1 MRNILPRALR
11 SDSGQSSIDF
21 IFGFGAFLV
30 TFIFAISFVAGMFT
44 PFQPGAIDL
53 SSVAYRT
60 SAILAEDPGW
70 YIGVNGTPA
79 GTTAWETFSL
89 PALEVQGTGLRIG
102 LAINKTVPDV
112 LSIDK
117 INAFAALAANNYSI
131 ARDKLG
137 LNGSIVY
144 NFNVSITA
152 NETIPSAMTG
162 PQDTYNVNV
171 LNVTSPYA
179 STDNVELLDRNVM
192 VDMGKALFLNCSAK
206 QSTDNDQWINLTN
219 MTTDDTSDVMIRI
232 FGTANNVD
240 LTKLGWSTIYQTT
253 GPDTWSYEQDYMI
266 YKNCKPVSLPVTFN
280 SSDVV
285 DVVVYNEAFRDPLN
299 NNNLNPNIRYVY
311 LEASNSSDM
320 FPGGNIDYF
329 TDPTFKQIDEEYPAT
344 MQLEVWSYAFT

>member
-192 VDMGKALFLNCSAK
+192 VDMGKALFLNCSA
-206 QSTDNDQWINLTN
+206 QEPADTEQWINLTN
-219 MTTDDTSDVMIRI
+219 ITTSYTGNIMIRI
-232 FGTANNVD
+232 YGTANDV
-240 LTKLGWSTIYQTT
+240 KLNTVGWSALPSQA
-253 GPDTWSYEQDYMI
+253 PFPTWSYTTDYMV
-266 YKNCKPVSLPVTFN
+266 YKDSMPVYNFATNGLTFN
-280 SSDVV
+280 STDVV
-285 DVVVYNEAFRDPLN
+285 DVVIYNEAIMNTPSLK
-299 NNNLNPNIRYVY
+299 YVY
-311 LEASNSSDM
+311 LGANAAM
-320 FPGGNIDYF
+320 FPGGNIDYL
-329 TDPTFKQIDEEYPAT
+329 TDPVYKQMDEEYPAT
-344 MQLEVWSYAFT
+344 MRLEVWSYAFT